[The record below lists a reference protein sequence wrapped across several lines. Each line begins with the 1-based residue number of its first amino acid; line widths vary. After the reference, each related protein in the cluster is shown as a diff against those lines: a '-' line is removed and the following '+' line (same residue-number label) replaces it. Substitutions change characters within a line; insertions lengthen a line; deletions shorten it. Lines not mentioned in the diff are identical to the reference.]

1 MENNQSI
8 STDVTTVLGEY
19 LESLAEIDTVEAQKI
34 AEKFLFQI
42 KNKIQVNENLG
53 FDSIKS
59 ISHDLSLIHI

>member
-42 KNKIQVNENLG
+42 KNKIQVT
-53 FDSIKS
+53 F
-59 ISHDLSLIHI
+59 LSARSLLRHCAIY